1 VSIVVR
7 PVARPDAAAWLS
19 MRRTLWPSG
28 SSEEHRE
35 EIERFL
41 VGDAK
46 EPLAVVI
53 AADPDGRPIG
63 FAELSIRPHAEGC
76 RTDRVAYLEG
86 WFVAVEARGRGVG
99 RLLVRAAEA
108 WALAQGCDELASDS
122 AENDAASRGA
132 HRAVGFE
139 ETGLVRCYRRDLEA
153 PSLEPEAGRGYRP
166 RHDRPKGEE
175 P

>member
-1 VSIVVR
+1 VDGSGLTVVVR
-7 PVARPDAAAWLS
+7 PVQRSDAAAWLS

-28 SSEEHRE
+28 SSGEHRE

-41 VGDAK
+41 AGDAK
-46 EPLAVVI
+46 EPLAVLI
-53 AADPDGRPIG
+53 AAGPDGRPLG

-86 WFVAVEARGRGVG
+86 WFVAVEARDRGVG

-108 WALAQGCDELASDS
+108 WARAQGCGELASDS
-122 AENDAASRGA
+122 AADDAASRAA

-153 PSLEPEAGRGYRP
+153 ASLEPEAGRG
-166 RHDRPKGEE
+166 
-175 P
+175 